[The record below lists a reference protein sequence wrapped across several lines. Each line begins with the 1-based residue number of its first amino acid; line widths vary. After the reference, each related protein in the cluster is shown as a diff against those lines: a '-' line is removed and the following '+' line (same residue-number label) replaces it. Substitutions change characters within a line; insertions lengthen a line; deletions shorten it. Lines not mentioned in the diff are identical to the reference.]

1 MKPQAAI
8 RLMLVHDHFLLR
20 QGLQLVLSLKPDLK
34 VVAEAENGRDAIEL
48 FRKHQP
54 DITLMDLRLPDMT
67 GTDALR
73 AIRKEFPNARVVMLT
88 TYDADEDIHR
98 ALGAGAAGY
107 LLKNIPAEELVEAIR
122 MVQSGKTCIPAAVAK
137 RLAECDVYKEL
148 TARELEVL
156 QLVVKG
162 LSNKEIADVLQVTPF
177 TAKAHVRN
185 ILSKLDVADR
195 TEAATLAISRG
206 LVEHH

>member
-1 MKPQAAI
+1 MKPQGVI
-8 RLMLVHDHFLLR
+8 RLMLVDDHFLLR

-34 VVAEAENGRDAIEL
+34 VVAEAENGRNAIEL
-48 FRKHQP
+48 FRKHHP

-73 AIRKEFPNARVVMLT
+73 AIRKEFPNARIVMLT

-137 RLAECDVYKEL
+137 RLAERDIYKEL
-148 TARELEVL
+148 TARESEVL

>member
-1 MKPQAAI
+1 
-8 RLMLVHDHFLLR
+8 
-20 QGLQLVLSLKPDLK
+20 
-34 VVAEAENGRDAIEL
+34 
-48 FRKHQP
+48 
-54 DITLMDLRLPDMT
+54 
-67 GTDALR
+67 
-73 AIRKEFPNARVVMLT
+73 
-88 TYDADEDIHR
+88 
-98 ALGAGAAGY
+98 
-107 LLKNIPAEELVEAIR
+107 

-137 RLAECDVYKEL
+137 RLAERDIYKEL

>member
-1 MKPQAAI
+1 MKPQGVI
-8 RLMLVHDHFLLR
+8 RLMLVDDHFLLR

-34 VVAEAENGRDAIEL
+34 VVAEAENGRNAIEL
-48 FRKHQP
+48 FRKHHP

-73 AIRKEFPNARVVMLT
+73 AIRKEFPNARIVMLT

-137 RLAECDVYKEL
+137 RLAERDIYKEL

>member
-137 RLAECDVYKEL
+137 RLAERDVYKEL
-148 TARELEVL
+148 TAHELEVL